1 MMKNFKGTFYLVQ
14 PAEYLGTNIFKM
26 GLTRATEPPYKR
38 LKDYKEGTIVYL
50 TLLIN
55 AVNIFER
62 LMRYDFER
70 KFKLYKGKEY
80 FEGDYK
86 DMKDEIMK
94 YYNKINE
101 YQISL
106 KNENKKIIEEYNI
119 EKSKKKYTCEIP
131 NHPLINYMIEEMIK
145 IIDP

>member
-55 AVNIFER
+55 AVNIFHVQGG
-62 LMRYDFER
+62 LVINKSPFVFLI
-70 KFKLYKGKEY
+70 FKA
-80 FEGDYK
+80 FCPVA
-86 DMKDEIMK
+86 
-94 YYNKINE
+94 
-101 YQISL
+101 ISPDSTHL
-106 KNENKKIIEEYNI
+106 W
-119 EKSKKKYTCEIP
+119 
-131 NHPLINYMIEEMIK
+131 L
-145 IIDP
+145 